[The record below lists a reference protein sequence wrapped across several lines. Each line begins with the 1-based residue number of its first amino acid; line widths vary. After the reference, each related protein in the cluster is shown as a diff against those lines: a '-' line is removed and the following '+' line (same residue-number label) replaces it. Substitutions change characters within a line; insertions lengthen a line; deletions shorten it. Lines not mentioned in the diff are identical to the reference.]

1 MSSPSFPNHFRIVF
15 DADQTAAF
23 AALCGDYN
31 PLHLD
36 PIGTRRLI
44 FGSTVAHG
52 IHVLLTALERWA
64 DLVIPGAQWRL
75 TTLDV
80 SFDRPVPNA
89 HEAVIQ
95 IKECEDD
102 HSTVTVVVG
111 NQTAVRLKFSW
122 KLLSG
127 PQIESGCRPQNPGA
141 VSARR
146 LPLEEATRESGRIPL
161 HLNVTAL
168 RQLLP
173 GLAAGFSIAQVSRL
187 LATTRLVGMVY
198 PGLHSIYSRLHLD
211 FSTESIRDDDLHYEV
226 AHLDPRFS
234 SVTLRNCSGEA
245 KGEILSFFR
254 PEPCPQTETTA
265 LKNVVSTNEFIGQRA
280 LVVGGSRGLGEV
292 TAKILATG
300 GAQVLLTYSRGEEE
314 ARRIAEEI
322 VQDGGSA
329 RYLQWDA
336 RKTSPFGPGGDPSPT
351 HLYYFATPKIAT
363 GRKGHFSP
371 ALFHDFCEFYLTA
384 FNALMEQFPDL
395 IGLFYPFSVFVDDIP
410 ANLAEYAASKA
421 AGENLCRFY
430 EKTRPSLSVLC
441 PRLPRLA
448 TDQTVGLKGSTDPDP
463 AEFLL
468 SLLPDLQKA
477 SRDGL
482 DTISNK

>member
-1 MSSPSFPNHFRIVF
+1 MSSPSFPDHGHIVF

-23 AALCGDYN
+23 AALSGDYN
-31 PLHLD
+31 PLHVD
-36 PIGTRRLI
+36 PLTARRLI

-64 DLVIPGAQWRL
+64 DLMIPRAQWRL

-80 SFDRPVPNA
+80 YFDRPVPTE
-89 HEAVIQ
+89 HEAVIH
-95 IKECEDD
+95 IKKCEDN
-102 HSTVTVVVG
+102 HSNVTVVVG
-111 NQTAVRLKFSW
+111 DQIAVRLKFSW
-122 KLLSG
+122 KIFSG

-146 LPLEEATRESGRIPL
+146 LTLEEATRESGQIPL
-161 HLNVTAL
+161 HLDVTAL

-173 GLAAGFSIAQVSRL
+173 GIAAGFSIAQVSLL

-234 SVTLRNCSGEA
+234 SVTLRICSGEA

-254 PEPCPQTETTA
+254 PEPHQQTESA
-265 LKNVVSTNEFIGQRA
+265 SLKNLVSPNEFIGQRA

-292 TAKILATG
+292 TAKILAAG
-300 GAQVLLTYSRGEEE
+300 GAQVLLTYSSGEGD
-314 ARRIAEEI
+314 ARRIVDEI
-322 VQDGGSA
+322 TQQGGSA

-336 RKTSPFGPGGDPSPT
+336 RKTIALEPGCAPSPT
-351 HLYYFATPKIAT
+351 HLYYFATPKIAV

-371 ALFHDFCEFYLTA
+371 GLFHGFCEFYVTA
-384 FNALMEQFPDL
+384 LNSLMEQFPRL
-395 IGLFYPFSVFVDDIP
+395 IGLFYPSSVFVDDIP
-410 ANLAEYAASKA
+410 ANLAEYAAAKA

-430 EKTRPSLSVLC
+430 GKTRPSLSVLC

-448 TDQTVGLKGSTDPDP
+448 TDQTVGLMSSTDPDP
-463 AEFLL
+463 TQLLL
-468 SLLPDLQKA
+468 SLLRDLQKA
-477 SRDGL
+477 SRDEL
-482 DTISNK
+482 DNI